1 MPRDL
6 GSIRIARL
14 NDLVQELSTHGFL
27 PKKELM
33 ARLEYTQ
40 DRTLERDIAFLRDQY
55 GVQIDYDRHR
65 GAYCLRGTGRFV
77 AVFDLSEREV
87 TALAAGLG
95 MASHF
100 LPHLQEECESLWGK
114 IRFRLPRGL
123 SDHGE
128 RLGQSAVVALPV
140 SPMDPKVFETCL
152 NAIRQSK
159 AIRIRY
165 RSPYGD
171 GSVKGYELSPWGVF
185 FRAHAWYLW
194 AGNPAC
200 GEARTYRVSRISQ
213 VVMEERPMDMQPPEA
228 GVAAFAQSAWYAC
241 PGEPCHDVAIRVR
254 PPLADVVA
262 ETPWHASQSLSRE
275 EDGTL
280 RLFAKV
286 PDLDE
291 VARWVMASAPYAEVI
306 EPPALRE
313 RIRDLA
319 GQAAQRHAGPWEGER
334 EGNTWTRRN

>member
-1 MPRDL
+1 
-6 GSIRIARL
+6 
-14 NDLVQELSTHGFL
+14 VE
-27 PKKELM
+27 
-33 ARLEYTQ
+33 
-40 DRTLERDIAFLRDQY
+40 
-55 GVQIDYDRHR
+55 IDYARHR
-65 GAYCLRGTGRFV
+65 RAYRLRGTGRFV
-77 AVFDLSEREV
+77 AVFELTEREV

-95 MASHF
+95 MASHL

-114 IRFRLPRGL
+114 IRFRLPKGL

-128 RLGQSAVVALPV
+128 RLGKAAVVALPV

-152 NAIRQSK
+152 NAIRK
-159 AIRIRY
+159 GNAIRIRY

-171 GSVKGYELSPWGVF
+171 GAVRHYELSPWGVF

-194 AGNPAC
+194 AGSPSC
-200 GEARTYRVSRISQ
+200 GEARTFRISRIAQ
-213 VVMEERPMDMQPPEA
+213 IVMEERPMTLPQPEA

-241 PGEPCHDVAIRVR
+241 PGEPCHGIRIRVN

-262 ETPWHASQSLSRE
+262 ETRWHVSQTLERL

-280 RLFAKV
+280 FLSATV

-306 EPPALRE
+306 EPLELRKKIQALSSKTAE
-313 RIRDLA
+313 K
-319 GQAAQRHAGPWEGER
+319 H
-334 EGNTWTRRN
+334 GNF

>member
-6 GSIRIARL
+6 SSIRIARL
-14 NDLVQELSTHGFL
+14 NDLVQELAIHGSL
-27 PKKELM
+27 SRKELM

-40 DRTLERDIAFLRDQY
+40 GRTLERDLTYLRDQY
-55 GVQIDYDRHR
+55 GVEIDYDRHR
-65 GAYCLRGTGRFV
+65 RAYRLSGTGRFV
-77 AVFDLSEREV
+77 AVFELTEREV

-114 IRFRLPRGL
+114 IRFRLPKGL

-128 RLGQSAVVALPV
+128 RLGKAAVVALPV
-140 SPMDPKVFETCL
+140 SPMDPKVFETCI
-152 NAIRQSK
+152 NAIRESK

-171 GSVKGYELSPWGVF
+171 GAVKSYELSPWGVF

-194 AGNPAC
+194 AGNPSC
-200 GEARTYRVSRISQ
+200 GEARTFRISRIAQ
-213 VVMEERPMDMQPPEA
+213 VVMEERPMTLPQPKA
-228 GVAAFAQSAWYAC
+228 GVAAFAESAWYAC
-241 PGEPCHDVAIRVR
+241 PGEPCHGIRIRVS

-262 ETPWHASQSLSRE
+262 ETRWHVSQSLARE
-275 EDGTL
+275 GDGSLLLSAT
-280 RLFAKV
+280 V

-291 VARWVMASAPYAEVI
+291 VARWVMASAPYAEVL
-306 EPPALRE
+306 EPQELR
-313 RIRDLA
+313 RKIASLA
-319 GQAAQRHAGPWEGER
+319 QENIKRHKS
-334 EGNTWTRRN
+334 

>member
-6 GSIRIARL
+6 SSIRIARL
-14 NDLVQELSTHGFL
+14 NDLVQELSSHGVL
-27 PKKELM
+27 PRKELM

-40 DRTLERDIAFLRDQY
+40 GRTLERDLAFLRDQY
-55 GVQIDYDRHR
+55 GVEIDYDRHKGGYR
-65 GAYCLRGTGRFV
+65 LRGMGRFL
-77 AVFDLSEREV
+77 ALFDLDEREV

-100 LPHLQEECESLWGK
+100 LPHLKEECESLWGK
-114 IRFRLPRGL
+114 MRFRLPAGL
-123 SDHGE
+123 SDQGE

-140 SPMDPKVFETCL
+140 SPMDSKVFETCI
-152 NAIRQSK
+152 NAIRESK

-171 GSVKGYELSPWGVF
+171 GTVKAYELSPWGVF

-200 GEARTYRVSRISQ
+200 GEARTFRISRIAQ
-213 VVMEERPMDMQPPEA
+213 VAMEERPMDMPPPED

-241 PGEPCHDVAIRVR
+241 PGEPCHDVEIRVK

-262 ETPWHASQSLSRE
+262 ETPWHVSQSLFRE
-275 EDGTL
+275 RDGTL
-280 RLFAKV
+280 LLSAKV

-291 VARWVMASAPYAEVI
+291 VARWVMASAPYAEVL
-306 EPPALRE
+306 EPETLRK
-313 RIRDLA
+313 RVMDLA
-319 GQAAQRHAGPWEGER
+319 DETAGKHGKP
-334 EGNTWTRRN
+334 

>member
-6 GSIRIARL
+6 SSIRIARL
-14 NDLVQELSTHGFL
+14 NDLVQELSTHGTL

-40 DRTLERDIAFLRDQY
+40 GRTLERDLAYLRDQY
-55 GVQIDYDRHR
+55 GVEIEYDRHR
-65 GAYCLRGTGRFV
+65 RGYRLQGIGRFL
-77 AVFDLSEREV
+77 ALFDLTEREV
-87 TALAAGLG
+87 TAFAAGLG

-100 LPHLQEECESLWGK
+100 LPHLKEECESLWGK
-114 IRFRLPRGL
+114 VRFYLPAGL

-140 SPMDPKVFETCL
+140 SSMDPKAFETCL
-152 NAIRQSK
+152 NAIRESK

-171 GSVKGYELSPWGVF
+171 GTVKDYELSPWGVF

-194 AGNPAC
+194 AGNPSC
-200 GEARTYRVSRISQ
+200 GEARTFRISRIAQ
-213 VVMEERPMDMQPPEA
+213 VVMEERPMDMPPPET

-241 PGEPCHDVAIRVR
+241 PGEPCHDVTVRVR
-254 PPLADVVA
+254 PPLADVIA
-262 ETPWHASQSLSRE
+262 ETPWHVSQALFRE
-275 EDGTL
+275 PGGAL
-280 RLFAKV
+280 RLSAKV

-291 VARWVMASAPYAEVI
+291 VARWVMASAPYAEVL
-306 EPPALRE
+306 EPETLRK
-313 RIRDLA
+313 RVMDLA
-319 GQAAQRHAGPWEGER
+319 NETVGKHGKP
-334 EGNTWTRRN
+334 

>member
-6 GSIRIARL
+6 SSIRIERL
-14 NDLVQELSTHGFL
+14 NDLMVELSTSRHL
-27 PKKELM
+27 PKDELM
-33 ARLEYTQ
+33 SRLEYTHE
-40 DRTLERDIAFLRDQY
+40 RTLERDLAYLRDRY
-55 GVQIDYDRHR
+55 GVQIDYDRDRR
-65 GAYCLRGTGRFV
+65 GYRLSGTGRFL
-77 AVFDLSEREV
+77 ALFDLTEREV

-100 LPHLQEECESLWGK
+100 LPHLQEECDSLWGK
-114 IRFRLPRGL
+114 VRFRLPPGL

-140 SPMDPKVFETCL
+140 SSMDPKVFETCL

-171 GSVKGYELSPWGVF
+171 GNEKAYELSPWGVF

-194 AGNPAC
+194 AGNPAV
-200 GEARTYRVSRISQ
+200 GEARTFRVSRVSQ
-213 VVMEERPMDMQPPEA
+213 VAIEERHMDMEPPA
-228 GVAAFAQSAWYAC
+228 DGLAAFAQSAWYAC
-241 PGEPCHDVAIRVR
+241 PGEPCHKVTVRVR

-262 ETPWHASQSLSRE
+262 ETPWHFSQALEKEEGGAIRLS
-275 EDGTL
+275 
-280 RLFAKV
+280 AKV

-291 VARWVMASAPYAEVI
+291 VARWVMASSPYAEVL

-313 RIRDLA
+313 KIRTLA
-319 GQAAQRHAGPWEGER
+319 GETAEKHGHP
-334 EGNTWTRRN
+334 

>member
-1 MPRDL
+1 MPKDL
-6 GSIRIARL
+6 SSIRIARL
-14 NDLVQELSTHGFL
+14 NDLVSELSTHGCL
-27 PKKELM
+27 PRKELM

-40 DRTLERDIAFLRDQY
+40 GRTLERDLAYLRDQY
-55 GVQIDYDRHR
+55 GVEIEYDRHK
-65 GAYCLRGTGRFV
+65 GAYRLRGTGRFV
-77 AVFDLSEREV
+77 AVFDLTEREV
-87 TALAAGLG
+87 TALSAGLG

-100 LPHLQEECESLWGK
+100 LPHLQDECESLWGK
-114 IRFRLPRGL
+114 VRFRLPAGL

-171 GSVKGYELSPWGVF
+171 GSVKPYELSPWGVF

-194 AGNPAC
+194 AGHPIS
-200 GEARTYRVSRISQ
+200 GETRTFRISRISQ
-213 VVMEERPMDMQPPEA
+213 VVMEEREMDMTPPAA
-228 GVAAFAQSAWYAC
+228 GVGAFAMSAWYAC
-241 PGEPCHDVAIRVR
+241 PGEPCHKVKVRVT

-262 ETPWHASQSLSRE
+262 ETPWHVSQSLFRE
-275 EDGTL
+275 PGGTL
-280 RLFAKV
+280 LLSANV

-291 VARWVMASAPYAEVI
+291 VARWVMASSPYAEVL
-306 EPPALRE
+306 EPPALRD

-319 GQAAQRHAGPWEGER
+319 NTTAGRHLNP
-334 EGNTWTRRN
+334 